1 VQDNKETAPEHQA
14 WGLHRIPQI
23 HSRIMQGDCTGVQ
36 KIKHSMSIKL
46 ISCIMLRIVQDT
58 QKSNMCDQ

>member
-1 VQDNKETAPEHQA
+1 
-14 WGLHRIPQI
+14 
-23 HSRIMQGDCTGVQ
+23 MQGDCTGVQ

-58 QKSNMCDQ
+58 QKSNMCDQWRINSEVKDVSNDYE